1 MSGTRTVAGYARVS
15 SEQQAKS
22 GTIESQI
29 ASLRERIADDGEQIA
44 EEMLFIDAG
53 VSGATLVRPQLERLR
68 DHAAFGLMD
77 RLYVLSP
84 DRLSRK
90 YAHQVLLM
98 EELAGCGVDVVFLNH
113 AVGTSPE
120 EEMLLQMQGMIAEY
134 ERAKIMERNR
144 RGKLHGARRGSVN
157 VLSTAPYGYRY
168 SRKQDATPAQYVI
181 DLQQAGVVRQI
192 FHWIGVDRLS
202 IGETVRRLDEAGIE
216 TYTGKAHWDR
226 SVVWG
231 MLQNPAYRGR
241 AAFGKTKSR
250 PPLPRVRAS
259 RHSTEIIKK
268 GYSSVRT
275 DRREWIEIPVPA
287 IVSEDLFRA
296 VQEQLD
302 ENRKQARRRRRGAAF
317 LLQGLTVCGHCQY
330 AYYGKKVSKSAA
342 KGGRQYA
349 YYRCIGTDAYRFG
362 GERICDNK
370 QVRTERLD
378 DLVWQQVVDLLSEP
392 GRLKNEYGRRLD
404 LLERNERETFDT
416 ATLEKQKRHL
426 EQSKSR
432 LIDSY
437 AEGVIDK
444 GDFNPKIQHVKI
456 RLQQIEHQI
465 KETRRHQAGQFE
477 LLLIINRLEEFAD
490 AVNDRLS
497 TIDFTTKRDI
507 IRALVKRIEIHHDE
521 IIVVFRVDPDPG
533 RHLDNENPGDTSNSP
548 QSGKK
553 SLQQRKWRNHTTLR
567 NTLTRSRKQA
577 VIDMACFEN
586 APEQVDKPFVPH
598 PPTHTRHKQPM
609 MDLVEIARQITFDD
623 PTALR
628 PATIL

>member
-1 MSGTRTVAGYARVS
+1 
-15 SEQQAKS
+15 
-22 GTIESQI
+22 
-29 ASLRERIADDGEQIA
+29 
-44 EEMLFIDAG
+44 
-53 VSGATLVRPQLERLR
+53 
-68 DHAAFGLMD
+68 
-77 RLYVLSP
+77 
-84 DRLSRK
+84 
-90 YAHQVLLM
+90 M
-98 EELAGCGVDVVFLNH
+98 EEFAGCGVDVIFLNH

-168 SRKQDATPAQYVI
+168 SRKKDGTPAQYVI
-181 DLQQAGVVRQI
+181 DLPQAGVVRQI
-192 FHWIGVDRLS
+192 FRWIGVERLS
-202 IGETVRRLDEAGIE
+202 IGEVVRRLDARGIE

-231 MLQNPAYRGR
+231 MLQNPAYMGR
-241 AAFGKTKSR
+241 AAFGKTKVRAS
-250 PPLPRVRAS
+250 LPRVRTS
-259 RHSTEIIKK
+259 RHSSEIGKK
-268 GYSSVRT
+268 GYSAVRT
-275 DRREWIEIPVPA
+275 HRREWIEIPVPA
-287 IVSEDLFRA
+287 IVSEDLFLA

-302 ENRKQARRRRRGAAF
+302 ENRKQARQRRRGAAF
-317 LLQGLTVCGHCQY
+317 LLQGLTVCGHCRY

-370 QVRTERLD
+370 QVRTECLD

-392 GRLKNEYGRRLD
+392 GRLKNEYERRLD
-404 LLERNERETFDT
+404 LLERNERETFD
-416 ATLEKQKRHL
+416 AAALEKQKRHL

-444 GDFNPKIQHVKI
+444 GDFDPKIQEVKS

-477 LLLIINRLEEFAD
+477 LFLIINRLEEFAE

-507 IRALVKRIEIHHDE
+507 IRALVKRIEIHQDE

-533 RHLDNENPGDTSNSP
+533 GYPDGENPGDTSNSP
-548 QSGKK
+548 QSRKK
-553 SLQQRKWRNHTTLR
+553 SLQQRKGGNHTSLR
-567 NTLTRSRKQA
+567 GAPSPLLAAFQA
-577 VIDMACFEN
+577 PPSLVIRLLDRRL
-586 APEQVDKPFVPH
+586 QPH
-598 PPTHTRHKQPM
+598 L
-609 MDLVEIARQITFDD
+609 D
-623 PTALR
+623 
-628 PATIL
+628 

>member
-98 EELAGCGVDVVFLNH
+98 EEFAASGVEVVFLNH

-202 IGETVRRLDEAGIE
+202 IGEAVRRLDETGIK
-216 TYTGKAHWDR
+216 TYTGKGHWDR

-231 MLQNPAYRGR
+231 MLQNPAYMGR
-241 AAFGKTKSR
+241 AAFGKTRSQA
-250 PPLPRVRAS
+250 PLPRVRAS
-259 RHSTEIIKK
+259 RHSTEICKK

-275 DRREWIEIPVPA
+275 ERCEWIEIPVPA
-287 IVSEDLFRA
+287 IVSEDLFLA

-302 ENRKQARRRRRGAAF
+302 ENRKQARQRRRGAAF

-349 YYRCIGTDAYRFG
+349 YYTNPL
-362 GERICDNK
+362 GE
-370 QVRTERLD
+370 
-378 DLVWQQVVDLLSEP
+378 
-392 GRLKNEYGRRLD
+392 
-404 LLERNERETFDT
+404 
-416 ATLEKQKRHL
+416 
-426 EQSKSR
+426 
-432 LIDSY
+432 
-437 AEGVIDK
+437 
-444 GDFNPKIQHVKI
+444 
-456 RLQQIEHQI
+456 
-465 KETRRHQAGQFE
+465 
-477 LLLIINRLEEFAD
+477 
-490 AVNDRLS
+490 
-497 TIDFTTKRDI
+497 
-507 IRALVKRIEIHHDE
+507 
-521 IIVVFRVDPDPG
+521 
-533 RHLDNENPGDTSNSP
+533 
-548 QSGKK
+548 
-553 SLQQRKWRNHTTLR
+553 
-567 NTLTRSRKQA
+567 
-577 VIDMACFEN
+577 
-586 APEQVDKPFVPH
+586 
-598 PPTHTRHKQPM
+598 
-609 MDLVEIARQITFDD
+609 
-623 PTALR
+623 
-628 PATIL
+628 